1 MQSKVSPVR
10 SFARKFK
17 SELVISSAAVVA
29 AMTSPVFAV
38 DGDID
43 TSKAILYIGGG
54 LAAAALVGGAMFGL
68 VTLIGAS
75 KKAQRAGT

>member
-1 MQSKVSPVR
+1 MQKLKNLFQNSKR
-10 SFARKFK
+10 
-17 SELVISSAAVVA
+17 ELVIATGTALAVAGNSAFA
-29 AMTSPVFAV
+29 A

-43 TSKAILYIGGG
+43 ITKALLYVAGG
-54 LAAAALVGGAMFGL
+54 LVAAGAVGAAMFGL